1 MSEEVGFVVGLEK
14 RIWIKIANN
23 AVVREITLS
32 RNALCDD
39 PDQIIPFFGTWE
51 GFWLDWDSLD
61 DVGDITGYLF

>member
-1 MSEEVGFVVGLEK
+1 MGFVFGLEK
-14 RIWIKIANN
+14 RFCPKIVNS
-23 AVVREITLS
+23 AVVREIILS

-39 PDQIIPFFGTWE
+39 PDQIIRFFGTWE